1 MTALYA
7 ALAQD
12 EKRNDLIFDDVLLS
26 LEGRTPA
33 GDLDRAA

>member
-12 EKRNDLIFDDVLLS
+12 DKRNDLIFDDVLS
-26 LEGRTPA
+26 AWRQAGGR
-33 GDLDRAA
+33 